1 MLLIPSHLCEAY
13 LHITRHGT
21 ETYTSQ
27 DGLTQVYTLPNGRSY
42 RLDAYQHDDNYI
54 LFRITCLK

>member
-1 MLLIPSHLCEAY
+1 MLLIPNHLCEAY
-13 LHITRHGT
+13 LHIITQGT

-42 RLDAYQHDDNYI
+42 RLDAYTKDTLVI

>member
-1 MLLIPSHLCEAY
+1 MLLIPQHLCEAY
-13 LHITRHGT
+13 LHILTGT

-42 RLDAYQHDDNYI
+42 RLDAYPYSDMYI

>member
-1 MLLIPSHLCEAY
+1 MLLIPTHLCEAY
-13 LHITRHGT
+13 LHITHGE

-42 RLDAYQHDDNYI
+42 RLDAYHTHNLCI

>member
-1 MLLIPSHLCEAY
+1 MLLIPAHLCEAY
-13 LHITRHGT
+13 LHITSGE

-42 RLDAYQHDDNYI
+42 RLDAYLHQDMCI